1 MGTFNSKEYAFCD
14 VQVTILG
21 RPITG
26 LRGIEYTVKKTKEA
40 LYGAGVNPKSI
51 QHGRR
56 EYEGT
61 LTVLQSEL
69 EALNRAAK
77 EAGHTD
83 ALDIEFDA
91 VVTYLNEGILTTDIV
106 RCASI
111 TEFPKGM
118 KEGDL
123 YSEHALPFI
132 ALGIDTNVTA

>member
-1 MGTFNSKEYAFCD
+1 MGTFNSKEYSYCD
-14 VQVTILG
+14 VQATVLG
-21 RPITG
+21 RTLTG
-26 LRGIEYTVKKTKEA
+26 LRGIEYTAKKAKEA
-40 LYGAGVNPKSI
+40 IYGAGINPKAI

-83 ALDIEFDA
+83 CLDIEFDI
-91 VVTYLNEGILTTDIV
+91 VITYLSEGVLTTDIV

-118 KEGDL
+118 KAGDL
-123 YSEHALPFI
+123 YSEHALPFV

>member
-26 LRGIEYTVKKTKEA
+26 LRGIEYTVKKAKEA

-56 EYEGT
+56 EHEGT

-83 ALDIEFDA
+83 CLDIEFDA
-91 VVTYLNEGILTTDIV
+91 VVTYLNEGVLTTDIV

-132 ALGIDTNVTA
+132 ALGVDTNVTA

>member
-1 MGTFNSKEYAFCD
+1 MIFNSKEYSY
-14 VQVTILG
+14 VNINVVVLG
-21 RPITG
+21 RTLTG
-26 LRGIEYTVKKTKEA
+26 LRGIEYTPKMNKEL
-40 LYGAGVNPKSI
+40 LYGAGVNPKAI

-56 EYEGT
+56 EYEGA

-77 EAGHTD
+77 EAGYTD
-83 ALDIEFDA
+83 CLDLEFDI
-91 VVTYLNEGILTTDIV
+91 VVTYAASGVVSTDIV

-118 KEGDL
+118 KQGDL

-132 ALGIDTNVTA
+132 ALRIDTNVTA

>member
-1 MGTFNSKEYAFCD
+1 MTFNSKEYSYCD
-14 VQVTILG
+14 IQVTVLG
-21 RPITG
+21 RVLTG
-26 LRGIEYTVKKTKEA
+26 LRGIEYTAKKTKEA
-40 LYGAGVNPKSI
+40 VFGAGVTPKSI

-69 EALNRAAK
+69 EALNRSAK
-77 EAGHTD
+77 ENGSVD
-83 ALDIEFDA
+83 CLDLEFDI
-91 VVTYLNEGILTTDIV
+91 VVTYANGGVLTTDII

-123 YSEHALPFI
+123 NSEHALPFI
-132 ALGIDTNVTA
+132 ALGIETGL

>member
-1 MGTFNSKEYAFCD
+1 MGTFNSKEYSYCNI
-14 VQVTILG
+14 QVTILG
-21 RPITG
+21 RPLTG
-26 LRGIEYTVKKTKEA
+26 LRGIEYTVKKAKEA

>member
-1 MGTFNSKEYAFCD
+1 MAFNSKEYSYCD
-14 VQVTILG
+14 LQATILG
-21 RPITG
+21 RPLTG
-26 LRGIEYTVKKTKEA
+26 LRGIEYTAKKAKEA
-40 LYGAGVNPKSI
+40 VFGAGINPKSI

-77 EAGHTD
+77 ESGYTD
-83 ALDIEFDA
+83 CLDLEFDI
-91 VVTYLNEGILTTDIV
+91 VVTYISGETVTTDII

-123 YSEHALPFI
+123 NSEHALPFI

>member
-1 MGTFNSKEYAFCD
+1 MAFNSREYSYCD
-14 VQVTILG
+14 VQATILG
-21 RPITG
+21 RPLTG
-26 LRGIEYTVKKTKEA
+26 LRGIEYTAKKSKEA
-40 LYGAGVNPKSI
+40 LFGAGVNPKSI

-61 LTVLQSEL
+61 LTVLQSEM

-77 EAGHTD
+77 EAGYTD
-83 ALDIEFDA
+83 CLDLEFDI
-91 VVTYLNEGILTTDIV
+91 VVTYTSGETVTTDII

-123 YSEHALPFI
+123 NSEHALPFI

>member
-1 MGTFNSKEYAFCD
+1 MTFNSKEYSYCD
-14 VQVTILG
+14 VQATVLG
-21 RPITG
+21 RPLTG
-26 LRGIEYTVKKTKEA
+26 LRGIESTAKKAKEA
-40 LYGAGVNPKSI
+40 VFGAGVNPKSI

-69 EALNRAAK
+69 EALNRSAK
-77 EAGHTD
+77 ESGCVD
-83 ALDIEFDA
+83 CLDLEFDI
-91 VVTYLNEGILTTDIV
+91 VVTYANAGVIATDII

-123 YSEHALPFI
+123 NSEHALPFI
-132 ALGIDTNVTA
+132 ALGIETNVTD

>member
-1 MGTFNSKEYAFCD
+1 MTFNSKEYSYCNMA
-14 VQVTILG
+14 VTVLG
-21 RPITG
+21 RPIAG
-26 LRGIEYTVKKTKEA
+26 LRGLEYTTKKSKEA
-40 LYGAGVNPKSI
+40 LYGAGVNPKAI

-83 ALDIEFDA
+83 CLDIEFDI
-91 VVTYLNEGILTTDIV
+91 VVTYLSEGVLTTDIV

-111 TEFPKGM
+111 TEFPKGL

-132 ALGIDTNVTA
+132 ALGIDTNATA

>member
-1 MGTFNSKEYAFCD
+1 MAFNSKEYSYCD
-14 VQVTILG
+14 VQATILG
-21 RPITG
+21 RPLSG
-26 LRGIEYTVKKTKEA
+26 LRGIEYTAKKSKEA
-40 LYGAGVNPKSI
+40 LFGAGVNPKSI
-51 QHGRR
+51 QHGKR

-77 EAGHTD
+77 ESGQVD
-83 ALDIEFDA
+83 CLDLEFDI
-91 VVTYLNEGILTTDIV
+91 VVTYTSEGMITTDII

-123 YSEHALPFI
+123 NSEHALPFI
-132 ALGIDTNVTA
+132 ALGVDTNVTA

>member
-1 MGTFNSKEYAFCD
+1 MAFNSREYSYCD
-14 VQVTILG
+14 VQATILG
-21 RPITG
+21 RPLTG
-26 LRGIEYTVKKTKEA
+26 LRGIEYTAKKSKEA
-40 LYGAGVNPKSI
+40 VFGAGINPKSI

-77 EAGHTD
+77 EAGYTD
-83 ALDIEFDA
+83 CLDLEFDI
-91 VVTYLNEGILTTDIV
+91 VVTYTSGETVTTDII

-123 YSEHALPFI
+123 NSEHALPFI

>member
-1 MGTFNSKEYAFCD
+1 MNIN
-14 VQVTILG
+14 VVVLG
-21 RPITG
+21 RTLTG
-26 LRGIEYTVKKTKEA
+26 LRGIEYTPKMNKEL
-40 LYGAGVNPKSI
+40 LYGAGVNPKAI
-51 QHGRR
+51 QSGRR

-77 EAGHTD
+77 EAGYTD
-83 ALDIEFDA
+83 CLDLEFDI
-91 VVTYLNEGILTTDIV
+91 VVTYVSDGVISTDIV

-111 TEFPKGM
+111 TEYPKGM

-132 ALGIDTNVTA
+132 ALRIDTNVTA

>member
-1 MGTFNSKEYAFCD
+1 MAFNSKEYSYCD
-14 VQVTILG
+14 VQATILG
-21 RPITG
+21 RALTG
-26 LRGIEYTVKKTKEA
+26 LRGIEYTAKKSKEA
-40 LYGAGVNPKSI
+40 VFGAGINPKSI

-77 EAGHTD
+77 ESGYTD
-83 ALDIEFDA
+83 CLDIEFDI
-91 VVTYLNEGILTTDIV
+91 VVTYENEGTIATDII

-123 YSEHALPFI
+123 NSEHALPFI
-132 ALGIDTNVTA
+132 ALGIDTNLTD

>member
-1 MGTFNSKEYAFCD
+1 MVFNSKEYSYVNVNA
-14 VQVTILG
+14 VILG
-21 RPITG
+21 RTLTG
-26 LRGIEYTVKKTKEA
+26 LRGIEYKAKMNKEA
-40 LYGAGVNPKSI
+40 LYGAGVNPKAI
-51 QHGRR
+51 QSGRR

-77 EAGHTD
+77 EAGYTD
-83 ALDIEFDA
+83 CLDLEFDI
-91 VVTYLNEGILTTDIV
+91 VVTYAASGVVCTDIV
-106 RCASI
+106 RCASV

-132 ALGIDTNVTA
+132 ALAVDTNVTA

>member
-1 MGTFNSKEYAFCD
+1 MAFNSREYSYCN
-14 VQVTILG
+14 VQATILG
-21 RPITG
+21 RPLTG
-26 LRGIEYTVKKTKEA
+26 LRGIEYTAKKSKEA
-40 LYGAGVNPKSI
+40 LFGAGVNPKSI

-77 EAGHTD
+77 EAGYTD
-83 ALDIEFDA
+83 CLDLEFDI
-91 VVTYLNEGILTTDIV
+91 VVTYANENSIATDII

-123 YSEHALPFI
+123 NSEHALPFI
-132 ALGIDTNVTA
+132 ALGIDTDVTA

>member
-1 MGTFNSKEYAFCD
+1 MAFNSREYSCCD
-14 VQVTILG
+14 VQATILG
-21 RPITG
+21 RPLTG
-26 LRGIEYTVKKTKEA
+26 LRGIEYTAKKSKEA
-40 LYGAGVNPKSI
+40 VFGAGINPKSI

-77 EAGHTD
+77 EAGYTD
-83 ALDIEFDA
+83 CLDLEFDI
-91 VVTYLNEGILTTDIV
+91 VVTYTSGETVTTDII

-123 YSEHALPFI
+123 NSEHALPFI

>member
-1 MGTFNSKEYAFCD
+1 MAFNSREYSYCD
-14 VQVTILG
+14 VQATILG
-21 RPITG
+21 RPLTG
-26 LRGIEYTVKKTKEA
+26 LRGIEYTAKKSKEA
-40 LYGAGVNPKSI
+40 VFGAGTNPKSI

-69 EALNRAAK
+69 EALNRSAK
-77 EAGHTD
+77 ESGYTD
-83 ALDIEFDA
+83 CLDLEFDI
-91 VVTYLNEGILTTDIV
+91 VVTYTSGETVTTDIV

-123 YSEHALPFI
+123 NSEHALPFI

>member
-1 MGTFNSKEYAFCD
+1 MAFNSKEYSYCD
-14 VQVTILG
+14 LQATILG
-21 RPITG
+21 RPLTG
-26 LRGIEYTVKKTKEA
+26 LRGIEYTAKKAKEA
-40 LYGAGVNPKSI
+40 VFGAGINPKSI

-61 LTVLQSEL
+61 LTVLPSEL

-77 EAGHTD
+77 ESGYTD
-83 ALDIEFDA
+83 CLDLEFDI
-91 VVTYLNEGILTTDIV
+91 VVTYISGETVTTDII

-123 YSEHALPFI
+123 NSEHALPFI

>member
-1 MGTFNSKEYAFCD
+1 MAFNSREYSYCD
-14 VQVTILG
+14 VQATILG
-21 RPITG
+21 RPLTG
-26 LRGIEYTVKKTKEA
+26 LRGIEYTAKKSKEA
-40 LYGAGVNPKSI
+40 VFGAGINPKSI

-61 LTVLQSEL
+61 LTVMQSEL

-77 EAGHTD
+77 EAGYTD
-83 ALDIEFDA
+83 CLDLEFDI
-91 VVTYLNEGILTTDIV
+91 VVTYTSGETVTTDII

-123 YSEHALPFI
+123 NSEHALPFI

>member
-1 MGTFNSKEYAFCD
+1 MAFNSKEYSYCD
-14 VQVTILG
+14 VQATVLG
-21 RPITG
+21 RPLTG
-26 LRGIEYTVKKTKEA
+26 LRGIEYTAKKSKEA
-40 LYGAGVNPKSI
+40 VFGAGINPKSI

-83 ALDIEFDA
+83 CLDLEFDI
-91 VVTYLNEGILTTDIV
+91 VVTYTNSDTIATDII

-123 YSEHALPFI
+123 NSEHALPFI
-132 ALGIDTNVTA
+132 ALGIDTNVTD

>member
-1 MGTFNSKEYAFCD
+1 MTFNSKEYSYCD
-14 VQVTILG
+14 IQVTVLG
-21 RPITG
+21 RVLTG
-26 LRGIEYTVKKTKEA
+26 LRGIEYTAKKTKEA
-40 LYGAGVNPKSI
+40 VFGAGVTPKSI

-83 ALDIEFDA
+83 CLDIEFDI
-91 VVTYLNEGILTTDIV
+91 VVTYLSEGVLTTDIV

-111 TEFPKGM
+111 TEFPKGL

>member
-1 MGTFNSKEYAFCD
+1 M
-14 VQVTILG
+14 G
-21 RPITG
+21 RPLTG
-26 LRGIEYTVKKTKEA
+26 LRGIEYTAKKSKEA
-40 LYGAGVNPKSI
+40 LFGSGVNPKSI

-61 LTVLQSEL
+61 LTVLQSEM

-77 EAGHTD
+77 EAGYTD
-83 ALDIEFDA
+83 CLDLEFDI
-91 VVTYLNEGILTTDIV
+91 VVTYTSGETVTTDII

-123 YSEHALPFI
+123 NSEHAVPFI

>member
-1 MGTFNSKEYAFCD
+1 MAFNSKEYSYCD
-14 VQVTILG
+14 LQATILG
-21 RPITG
+21 RPLTG
-26 LRGIEYTVKKTKEA
+26 LRGIEYTAKKAKEA
-40 LYGAGVNPKSI
+40 VFGAGINPKSI
-51 QHGRR
+51 QPGRR

-77 EAGHTD
+77 ESGYTD
-83 ALDIEFDA
+83 CLDLEFDI
-91 VVTYLNEGILTTDIV
+91 VVTYISGETVTTDII

-123 YSEHALPFI
+123 NSEHALPFI

>member
-1 MGTFNSKEYAFCD
+1 MAFNSREYSYCD
-14 VQVTILG
+14 VQATILG
-21 RPITG
+21 RPLTG
-26 LRGIEYTVKKTKEA
+26 LRGIEYTAKKSKEA
-40 LYGAGVNPKSI
+40 LFGAGVNPKSI

-61 LTVLQSEL
+61 ITVLQSEM

-77 EAGHTD
+77 EAGYTD
-83 ALDIEFDA
+83 CLDLEFDI
-91 VVTYLNEGILTTDIV
+91 VVTYTSGETVTTDII

-123 YSEHALPFI
+123 NSEHALPFI

>member
-1 MGTFNSKEYAFCD
+1 MAFNSKEYSYCD
-14 VQVTILG
+14 LQATILG
-21 RPITG
+21 RPLTG
-26 LRGIEYTVKKTKEA
+26 LRGIEYTAKKAKEA
-40 LYGAGVNPKSI
+40 VFGAGINPKSI

-77 EAGHTD
+77 ESGHTD
-83 ALDIEFDA
+83 CLDLEFDI
-91 VVTYLNEGILTTDIV
+91 VVTYISGETVTTDII

-123 YSEHALPFI
+123 NSEHALPFI

>member
-1 MGTFNSKEYAFCD
+1 MSTFNSKEYAYCD
-14 VQVTILG
+14 MNVTVLG
-21 RPITG
+21 RVITG
-26 LRGIEYTVKKTKEA
+26 LRGMEYTAKKAKEA

-77 EAGHTD
+77 EAGYTD
-83 ALDIEFDA
+83 VLDLEFDI
-91 VVTYLNEGILTTDIV
+91 VVTYLSEGILTTDIV

-111 TEFPKGM
+111 TEFQKGL

-123 YSEHALPFI
+123 NSEHSLSFI
-132 ALGIDTNVTA
+132 ALKIDVNVTA